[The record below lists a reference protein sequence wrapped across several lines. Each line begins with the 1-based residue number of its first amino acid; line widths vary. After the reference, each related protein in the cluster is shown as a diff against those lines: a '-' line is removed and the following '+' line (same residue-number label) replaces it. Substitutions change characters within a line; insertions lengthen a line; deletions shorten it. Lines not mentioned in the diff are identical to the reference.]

1 LADAKGAPHHVVA
14 YQIVGINCM
23 EANNDLKSITA
34 AGKIAQV
41 EVEVTFACKGTD
53 RRSVV
58 NIEFVFLR
66 EGGKWYK
73 S

>member
-1 LADAKGAPHHVVA
+1 
-14 YQIVGINCM
+14 M